1 MSGPIKGRADYLEL
15 GDWNAVCSMCG
26 RKRKASWLVKNWQ
39 GMWRCPEHNEPRQP
53 QDFVRAVP
61 DVQTPP
67 WVQPMPADVFVDLPD
82 YLVVEAYPSSTTD
95 PFGADLQYSILAETS
110 DFIFTE

>member
-1 MSGPIKGRADYLEL
+1 MGRADYLEL
-15 GDWNAVCSMCG
+15 GQWNARCSMCNF
-26 RKRKASWLVKNWQ
+26 KRKSGTLVRNWQ

-67 WVQPMPADVFVDLPD
+67 WTQPGATEYTDVCSPQGVSAVPGEAQPGCATPGYLSPSYIDD
-82 YLVVEAYPSSTTD
+82 Y
-95 PFGADLQYSILAETS
+95 
-110 DFIFTE
+110 FTP

>member
-1 MSGPIKGRADYLEL
+1 MGRADYLDL
-15 GDWNAVCSMCG
+15 GQWNARCSMCNF
-26 RKRKASWLVKNWQ
+26 KRKSGTLVKNWQ

-67 WVQPMPADVFVDLPD
+67 WTQPIAGDTFLPVCSPNGRSAIPGYMTPGCAVPNYIAIGNTIPAFNPGQI
-82 YLVVEAYPSSTTD
+82 S
-95 PFGADLQYSILAETS
+95 
-110 DFIFTE
+110 